1 MIYKFI
7 WRVRRSNEKRRCRHR
22 CSLSG
27 WFDEKLPLYSTMKRF
42 ELLILRLSTPLT
54 RWSFHHLA
62 SFFAHFG
69 LTKYV
74 KAACGEV
81 PFLTLNEK
89 KTKGG
94 ETHLAACCFDVFGQ
108 SKV

>member
-1 MIYKFI
+1 
-7 WRVRRSNEKRRCRHR
+7 
-22 CSLSG
+22 
-27 WFDEKLPLYSTMKRF
+27 MKRF

-94 ETHLAACCFDVFGQ
+94 ETPPPKCMPSSIKKMLPLPFIPNLIREV
-108 SKV
+108 S